1 VISCDI
7 GIHSCSWLQVLV
19 LDQPYMEEE
28 ICARETCAG
37 RNLFKFLLQL
47 SDKNSISSL
56 RET

>member
-7 GIHSCSWLQVLV
+7 GIPSCSWLQVLV
-19 LDQPYMEEE
+19 SDQPYMEEE
-28 ICARETCAG
+28 ICARETCTG